1 MEMLQQVFEG
11 QPARFVRHEGEVV
24 AVARD
29 ICEVLGIKKY
39 RDAIAKLEDDERVS
53 MIVDTLGG
61 AQTMVA
67 VTESGIYA
75 LIFQSR
81 KAEARRFQ
89 RWVTHDVLPTLR
101 RTGFYSLRAP
111 VITATGIARAYA
123 RPLSTIPVWIEHYD
137 LRPAGYAENP
147 DTGKATLVY
156 HITDVQAAFG
166 SEHRSGT
173 IGLRPYSGAWET
185 GPIPQEKLPLSAR
198 ERGRQQQEENRR
210 VRAERDR
217 AEEERLARKPLY

>member
-1 MEMLQQVFEG
+1 MEMLQQMFQGIE
-11 QPARFVRHEGEVV
+11 VRAVEREGEFWFIATDVARALEIGNSRQ
-24 AVARD
+24 AVARLD
-29 ICEVLGIKKY
+29 
-39 RDAIAKLEDDERVS
+39 EDEKGVIS
-53 MIVDTLGG
+53 TDTLGG
-61 AQTMVA
+61 AQEVA
-67 VTESGIYA
+67 IVSESGLYS
-75 LIFQSR
+75 LILGSR
-81 KAEARRFQ
+81 KAEAKVFK
-89 RWVTHDVLPTLR
+89 RWVTHDLLPTLR
-101 RTGFYSLRAP
+101 RTGFYSLREP

-166 SEHRSGT
+166 GEHRSGT